1 MNDIP
6 ASNEFPGPT
15 HEDLRD
21 LLERFERMGELKRIE
36 DADSHLEL
44 SALSELLTVRFP
56 GAEPALLFDKI
67 KGYRPGYRILC
78 GGSNSLKRLAVVLGV
93 PIPEQRLDIV
103 KTYKARMKKEFK
115 MIPPRFL
122 CAIPSAK

>member
-1 MNDIP
+1 MNDVT

-21 LLERFERMGELKRIE
+21 LIERFERLGELKRIA

-44 SALSELLTVRFP
+44 SALSELLTVRYP
-56 GAEPALLFDKI
+56 GAERALLFDKI
-67 KGYRPGYRILC
+67 KRFQPGFRILP
-78 GGSNSLKRLAVVLGV
+78 GATNSFKRLAVVLGV

-103 KTYKARMKKEFK
+103 KTYKA
-115 MIPPRFL
+115 P
-122 CAIPSAK
+122 